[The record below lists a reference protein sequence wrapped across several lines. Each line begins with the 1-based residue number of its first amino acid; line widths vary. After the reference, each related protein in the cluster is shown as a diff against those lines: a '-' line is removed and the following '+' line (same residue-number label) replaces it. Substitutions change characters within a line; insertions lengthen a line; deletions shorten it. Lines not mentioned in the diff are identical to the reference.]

1 MEITYQGL
9 RIQLPFEGVI
19 GIESFSMDASF
30 NEHVSVEL
38 GLLVE
43 EETIELAIHGIAD
56 EDGIEVYEDGILFA
70 GKITDTWMK
79 KERGLCSMS
88 LKALSYTMEWS
99 LAPVS
104 QSF

>member
-30 NEHVSVEL
+30 NEHVSVEP

-43 EETIELAIHGIAD
+43 ETIEHVIHGIAD
-56 EDGIEVYEDGILFA
+56 RDGIEVYEDGILFA
-70 GKITDTWMK
+70 GKITDTWK
-79 KERGLCSMS
+79 KTECGYIL
-88 LKALSYTMEWS
+88 
-99 LAPVS
+99 
-104 QSF
+104 

>member
-38 GLLVE
+38 G
-43 EETIELAIHGIAD
+43 TSCG
-56 EDGIEVYEDGILFA
+56 
-70 GKITDTWMK
+70 
-79 KERGLCSMS
+79 
-88 LKALSYTMEWS
+88 
-99 LAPVS
+99 
-104 QSF
+104 